1 MRKLAITAALCLA
14 ACSQEANEEL
24 RDDPVLEGREVV
36 VVDAPEG
43 PDGLLPAL
51 EGPDVWRLDRP
62 ASSVMFT
69 GRQGEDEF
77 TGRFGE
83 FDAQVRLDP
92 ADLTNASIVAAVDLG
107 SVDAGSDDRNQ
118 SLPTPDWF
126 DIARHPQATFRSS
139 VVRQVGEGLYEADG
153 TLTIK
158 GAARDMTMPFALEIQ
173 GDRAV
178 ADGQMTLDR
187 SLFGIGEGDFAG
199 PEWVDTTVTVALHVE
214 AVRA

>member
-1 MRKLAITAALCLA
+1 MRTLAIIGLVCAA

-51 EGPDVWRLDRP
+51 EGEDVWRLDRP

-69 GRQGEDEF
+69 GRQGEEEF

-92 ADLTNASIVAAVDLG
+92 ADLSGASIVAAVDLG

-126 DIARHPQATFRSS
+126 DIARFPQATFRSA
-139 VVRQVGEGLYEADG
+139 VIRRVGEGLYEADG

-158 GAARDMTMPFALEIQ
+158 GAAQDVTMPFALEID

-178 ADGQMTLDR
+178 ADGQMQLDR
-187 SLFGIGEGDFAG
+187 SLFGIGEGEFAG
-199 PEWVDTTVTVALHVE
+199 PEWVDTTVTVALHIE
-214 AVRA
+214 AIAA